1 MGTWSA
7 KDKATIEATGLTP
20 ANLSGSTD
28 LAQFG
33 SEDYTRSSYNIFVSA
48 WRWIR
53 RKLGYSH

>member
-7 KDKATIEATGLTP
+7 KDKAAIEATELIL
-20 ANLSGSTD
+20 ANLGASAN
-28 LAQFG
+28 LVQIAN
-33 SEDYTRSSYNIFVSA
+33 EDYTGPLFKIFVSA

>member
-7 KDKATIEATGLTP
+7 KDKAAIEAMGLTL
-20 ANLSGSTD
+20 ANLGASAN
-28 LAQFG
+28 LVQFAN
-33 SEDYTRSSYNIFVSA
+33 EDYTGPSYNVFVSA